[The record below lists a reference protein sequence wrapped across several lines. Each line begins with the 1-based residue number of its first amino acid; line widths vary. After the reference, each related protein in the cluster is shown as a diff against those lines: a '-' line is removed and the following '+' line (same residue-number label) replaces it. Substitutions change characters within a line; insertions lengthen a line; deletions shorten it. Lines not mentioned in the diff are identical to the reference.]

1 MAMIGDSL
9 MEHPQRE
16 HLFISYA
23 WEDAPI
29 AQWVSRKLISC
40 GYKVWRDNLALYGGC
55 LWSDKIEDAIKNKA
69 FRMIHILSRKS
80 ITKINPKNE
89 LQVGYLMSQTIPDF
103 LIPLNT
109 EGIPPIE
116 LPWQMPNIQFIDF
129 QDWRKGFSGLLKAL
143 EIGKCPRFDVEQGVR
158 EAIESYMPVNAVKNE
173 PETLYS
179 NAFEVIQMPK
189 VIKRYMTNSP
199 LLREEFEDY
208 TKNIWP
214 AYFLNSHECLAFSPP
229 PLEISSVCRYEE
241 AESFERT
248 SNVEIAGVRTYSV
261 EKRLIEKCV
270 RTIAAQ
276 KGFKEQRGCMLFPQ
290 VQGGKK
296 FFKFVTHDGHP
307 ARLSPL
313 GHKKVRGHRINYSLA
328 FYPSAVQLDNKWHV
342 VVSLRIV
349 LYNNDGTLLD
359 VSQVPSCR
367 KAIAGSWWN
376 GEWFARHTAIAAA
389 LSNEA
394 SKWCLVQDDKSI
406 LCVSGVPVSGISETS
421 LDDAKISEIAKQ
433 RKSSDED
440 QEDLVIGEDVKDE

>member
-1 MAMIGDSL
+1 
-9 MEHPQRE
+9 
-16 HLFISYA
+16 
-23 WEDAPI
+23 
-29 AQWVSRKLISC
+29 
-40 GYKVWRDNLALYGGC
+40 
-55 LWSDKIEDAIKNKA
+55 
-69 FRMIHILSRKS
+69 
-80 ITKINPKNE
+80 
-89 LQVGYLMSQTIPDF
+89 
-103 LIPLNT
+103 
-109 EGIPPIE
+109 
-116 LPWQMPNIQFIDF
+116 
-129 QDWRKGFSGLLKAL
+129 
-143 EIGKCPRFDVEQGVR
+143 
-158 EAIESYMPVNAVKNE
+158 
-173 PETLYS
+173 
-179 NAFEVIQMPK
+179 
-189 VIKRYMTNSP
+189 
-199 LLREEFEDY
+199 
-208 TKNIWP
+208 
-214 AYFLNSHECLAFSPP
+214 LAFSPP

-328 FYPSAVQLDNKWHV
+328 FYPSAVQLDSKWHV

-359 VSQVPSCR
+359 ASQVPSCR

-394 SKWCLVQDDKSI
+394 SKWCLVQDDESI

>member
-1 MAMIGDSL
+1 
-9 MEHPQRE
+9 MEQPKRE

-129 QDWRKGFSGLLKAL
+129 QDWRKGCSGLLKAL

-179 NAFEVIQMPK
+179 NAFEVSTVRNAHE
-189 VIKRYMTNSP
+189 VIDAHSSETQE
-199 LLREEFEDY
+199 LRKQWRKY
-208 TKNIWP
+208 K
-214 AYFLNSHECLAFSPP
+214 
-229 PLEISSVCRYEE
+229 EIR
-241 AESFERT
+241 
-248 SNVEIAGVRTYSV
+248 
-261 EKRLIEKCV
+261 
-270 RTIAAQ
+270 
-276 KGFKEQRGCMLFPQ
+276 
-290 VQGGKK
+290 
-296 FFKFVTHDGHP
+296 
-307 ARLSPL
+307 
-313 GHKKVRGHRINYSLA
+313 
-328 FYPSAVQLDNKWHV
+328 V
-342 VVSLRIV
+342 V
-349 LYNNDGTLLD
+349 GTLE
-359 VSQVPSCR
+359 R
-367 KAIAGSWWN
+367 IFT
-376 GEWFARHTAIAAA
+376 E
-389 LSNEA
+389 
-394 SKWCLVQDDKSI
+394 
-406 LCVSGVPVSGISETS
+406 
-421 LDDAKISEIAKQ
+421 KQ
-433 RKSSDED
+433 GR
-440 QEDLVIGEDVKDE
+440 GPPMANC